1 MTNPKSNTNDVRVI
15 IIGAGMAGILAAIRL
30 REFGYEDFQIYEKSD
45 RVGGTWRENTYPG
58 LSCDVPAHLY
68 TYSFEPNPDWT
79 RTFAPGPEIQ
89 AYFERVAEKYQ
100 VTNKVRFNEGV
111 LSCVFAD
118 GKWKVRTTTGR
129 EDEAEVVIA
138 ASGVLHHPKI
148 AALPGMETFAG
159 ASFHSARWDHS
170 VPLAGKRVGVVGT
183 GSTAIQITTALVD
196 KVAHFDLF
204 QRTAQWVMPIENVEY
219 TAAER
224 ANFRDNA
231 RAIDTFRTQLDKDFQ
246 HFANAVIDAD
256 SPEMKAIED
265 ACRANL
271 ENNVRDPKLREKLR
285 PDYRAACKRLIFSPD
300 FYAAIQHPNAALV
313 TSGIKGVE
321 PRGIRSEDGE
331 LHELDVLVMATGFY
345 ADSFIRPTT
354 VLGRGGINLDDVW
367 ASHPVAYLSISIPDF
382 PNFFMLNGPNGPVGN
397 FSLIQIAES
406 QVSYI
411 VQLIGQIRAGQCREI
426 SASAKA
432 TADFEAVRRAA
443 AKKSI
448 WATGCKSWYLDKDGI
463 PASWPWTPS
472 HFFEEMASPKLDF
485 FDRVS

>member
-1 MTNPKSNTNDVRVI
+1 MLFRS
-15 IIGAGMAGILAAIRL
+15 
-30 REFGYEDFQIYEKSD
+30 
-45 RVGGTWRENTYPG
+45 
-58 LSCDVPAHLY
+58 
-68 TYSFEPNPDWT
+68 
-79 RTFAPGPEIQ
+79 
-89 AYFERVAEKYQ
+89 
-100 VTNKVRFNEGV
+100 
-111 LSCVFAD
+111 
-118 GKWKVRTTTGR
+118 
-129 EDEAEVVIA
+129 
-138 ASGVLHHPKI
+138 
-148 AALPGMETFAG
+148 ETFAG

-170 VPLAGKRVGVVGT
+170 VPLTGKRVGVVGT

-231 RAIDTFRTQLDKDFQ
+231 RAIDAFRTQLDKDFQ

-256 SPEMKAIED
+256 SPEMKEIED

-345 ADSFIRPTT
+345 AEI
-354 VLGRGGINLDDVW
+354 GRAHV
-367 ASHPVAYLSISIPDF
+367 
-382 PNFFMLNGPNGPVGN
+382 
-397 FSLIQIAES
+397 
-406 QVSYI
+406 
-411 VQLIGQIRAGQCREI
+411 
-426 SASAKA
+426 
-432 TADFEAVRRAA
+432 
-443 AKKSI
+443 
-448 WATGCKSWYLDKDGI
+448 
-463 PASWPWTPS
+463 
-472 HFFEEMASPKLDF
+472 
-485 FDRVS
+485 